1 MTERPRSTPAQRRS
15 AVVSHGEWG
24 AGAVSDSIIAAIALP
39 RLIRLRPNLVGMAF
53 TLMKLLPARH
63 MVECAARS
71 GELPPGG
78 LIAETTSG
86 TFGLSLAMLA
96 NQRGYR
102 LALVSDPAIDPPLR
116 RRLEQLG
123 ATVHMVTQPSPE
135 GGYQRPRLEA
145 LEKILAQN
153 PGSWCPRQYTNPDNP
168 GAYAACAE
176 QLVRAVGRVDCLV
189 GSVGS
194 GGSMSGTAAHLRGHA
209 PGLRAMGVDT
219 HGSVIFGLR
228 DAGAGRL
235 LRGLGNSVM
244 PHNVDHRCFDEVHWV
259 SGEEGFNATRRL
271 HREHALFMG
280 PTSGA
285 AFLVADWHARRHPDE
300 MVAVLLPDEGY
311 RYQDTVYDEEWL
323 RAKGVRV
330 DVAPP
335 EPVTWDRPHDGPH
348 VWSRFAWARRGYDEV
363 MRAAGAHSAA
373 PVQGGAAA

>member
-1 MTERPRSTPAQRRS
+1 MSTVPPAARAERAFDASL
-15 AVVSHGEWG
+15 VSP
-24 AGAVSDSIIAAIALP
+24 SIIDAIALP
-39 RLIRLRPNLVGMAF
+39 RLIRLRPNLIGMAF

-63 MVECAARS
+63 MVDRAAAE

-102 LALVSDPAIDPPLR
+102 LTLVSDPAIDPPLR

-145 LEKILAQN
+145 LEKILAGN
-153 PGSWCPRQYTNPDNP
+153 PGSWCPRQYTNPHNP

-176 QLVRAVGRVDCLV
+176 QLRRAVGPVDCIV
-189 GSVGS
+189 GTVGS
-194 GGSMSGTAAHLRGHA
+194 GGSMSGLASHLRATGNDV
-209 PGLRAMGVDT
+209 RAVGVDT
-219 HGSVIFGLR
+219 HGSVIFGLS

-235 LRGLGNSVM
+235 LRGLGNSLM
-244 PHNVDHRCFDEVHWV
+244 PANVDHRAFDDVHWV
-259 SGEEGFNATRRL
+259 SAAEGFHATRRL

-285 AFLVADWHARRHPDE
+285 AFMVADWYARRNPDE
-300 MVAVLLPDEGY
+300 LVAVLLPDEGY
-311 RYQDTVYDEEWL
+311 RYQDTVYDDAWL
-323 RAKGVRV
+323 EARGVRV
-330 DVAPP
+330 DEVPA
-335 EPVTWDRPHDGPH
+335 EPVPWEVPHDGPN
-348 VWSRFAWARRGYDEV
+348 VWSHVHWARRGFDEV
-363 MRAAGAHSAA
+363 MRPQPAEVG
-373 PVQGGAAA
+373 